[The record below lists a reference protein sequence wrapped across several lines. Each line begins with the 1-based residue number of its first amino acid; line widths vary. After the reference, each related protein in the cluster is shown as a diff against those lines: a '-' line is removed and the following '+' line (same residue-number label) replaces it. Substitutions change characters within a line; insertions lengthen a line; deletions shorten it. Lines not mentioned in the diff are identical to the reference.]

1 MGLEYGTTCFALP
14 VSDKP
19 SNTGFPYYC
28 QHYFPLY
35 WLSYFFLADKL
46 PTFCCGH
53 IGQVTCKS
61 AGISKSGL
69 NVASGVMMYS

>member
-35 WLSYFFLADKL
+35 WLSYFFWLISFLLSVVVILVKL
-46 PTFCCGH
+46 HARVP
-53 IGQVTCKS
+53 V
-61 AGISKSGL
+61 L
-69 NVASGVMMYS
+69 VRVD